1 MEMQFI
7 CLALLL
13 FVAGTAARPQVST
26 RATHAHRHTQHTHA
40 QLPHSMHTPAT
51 RMHSPCHTQLP
62 AASHLAY
69 PPPAAVLSFLPN
81 ANQCCL
87 PRQDLGTGMMLAAA
101 QVKDLIESGAAARND
116 QSVEVLGQKMR
127 SQMELGFGD
136 AMRPPGI
143 GRRRRD
149 LRLFFDIINA

>member
-1 MEMQFI
+1 
-7 CLALLL
+7 
-13 FVAGTAARPQVST
+13 
-26 RATHAHRHTQHTHA
+26 
-40 QLPHSMHTPAT
+40 MHTTATLHARTCTHPAT
-51 RMHSPCHTQLP
+51 RNSLLLHTLP
-62 AASHLAY
+62 ASLFCS
-69 PPPAAVLSFLPN
+69 AVLPFFPN

-87 PRQDLGTGMMLAAA
+87 ARQDLGTGMMLAAA

-136 AMRPPGI
+136 AMRPPGV

>member
-26 RATHAHRHTQHTHA
+26 RATHAHRPTHA
-40 QLPHSMHTPAT
+40 QLPHSMHTAAT
-51 RMHSPCHTQLP
+51 HMHSPCHTQLP
-62 AASHLAY
+62 PAASHLAC
-69 PPPAAVLSFLPN
+69 PPPAVLSFFPN

-136 AMRPPGI
+136 AMRPPGV

>member
-26 RATHAHRHTQHTHA
+26 RATHAHRHTCTAATH
-40 QLPHSMHTPAT
+40 
-51 RMHSPCHTQLP
+51 MHSPCHTQLP
-62 AASHLAY
+62 AASHLAC
-69 PPPAAVLSFLPN
+69 PPPAVLSFFPN

-136 AMRPPGI
+136 AMRPPGV

>member
-1 MEMQFI
+1 MQFI

-26 RATHAHRHTQHTHA
+26 RATHTHTDTRSTRSTH
-40 QLPHSMHTPAT
+40 MHTPAT
-51 RMHSPCHTQLP
+51 HMQSPCHTQLP
-62 AASHLAY
+62 PAASHLAC
-69 PPPAAVLSFLPN
+69 PPPAVLSFLPN

-87 PRQDLGTGMMLAAA
+87 ARQDLGTGMMLAAA